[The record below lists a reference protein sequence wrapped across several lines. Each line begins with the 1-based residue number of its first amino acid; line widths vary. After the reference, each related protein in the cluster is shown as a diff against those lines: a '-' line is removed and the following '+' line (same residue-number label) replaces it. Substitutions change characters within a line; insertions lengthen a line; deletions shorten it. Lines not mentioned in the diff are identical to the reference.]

1 MVSTLR
7 DSRPTS
13 TWLFGARVSLVKL
26 MASRDF
32 LILHHALTIKE
43 IGAHLVWLS
52 VSTWTL
58 QMSVSSALS
67 LMRASSLIGYTR
79 AGLGGIVDLRRVVD
93 SEGNVVYDLL
103 NWQILSLVN
112 VTIIE
117 SDKLGLYNFDF
128 SLSTLLW
135 SLHVKF
141 IPFSVLIVGLSF
153 FLNESLEFK
162 LSILRSLNYVT
173 LLLIFSLIILTL
185 LSNTILYLL

>member
-1 MVSTLR
+1 MVSTMR
-7 DSRPTS
+7 DSRPSS

-26 MASRDF
+26 MASGDL

-52 VSTWTL
+52 VSTGAL

-67 LMRASSLIGYTR
+67 LVRASSLIGDAW
-79 AGLGGIVDLRRVVD
+79 AGLGSIVDLGRVVD
-93 SEGNVVYDLL
+93 SEGNVVYDLF

-141 IPFSVLIVGLSF
+141 IPFSVFIVSLSF
-153 FLNESLEFK
+153 FLNESLELK
-162 LSILRSLNYVT
+162 LSILHSLDYVA
-173 LLLIFSLIILTL
+173 LLLILPIVILTL